1 MGDYISDFKETCF
14 KEGLTVDYSYLT
26 REYYFRFSPEEWGDM
41 VAVSVEDVTDFIVR
55 DEVDLLLYRV
65 KIELLFSD
73 YDDP

>member
-1 MGDYISDFKETCF
+1 MLGFKEMCSN
-14 KEGLTVDYSYLT
+14 EGLAVVYSYLH
-26 REYYFRFSPEEWGDM
+26 REYHFRFSSEEDGDM
-41 VAVSVEDVTDFIVR
+41 MAVPVEDVTDFIVR